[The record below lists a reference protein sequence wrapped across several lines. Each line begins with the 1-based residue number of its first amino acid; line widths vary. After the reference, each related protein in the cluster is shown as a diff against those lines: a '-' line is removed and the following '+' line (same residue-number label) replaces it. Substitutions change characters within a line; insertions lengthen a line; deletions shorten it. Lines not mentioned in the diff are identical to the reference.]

1 MRLDRWLG
9 PCITILALVWLWLV
23 YTYIPSAR
31 SEGEPGPRA
40 FPVVL
45 GATMLGLGLAI
56 SFAAWMRRPRNA
68 QSSMFK
74 AVSTREAAIVIGT
87 FLLLMFYALT
97 MEFLGFVIATLLAIL
112 LAMRWLLGMR
122 NWRFM
127 LLFAAG
133 VTATCWLFFVKLL
146 ESPLPRG
153 LWMM

>member
-9 PCITILALVWLWLV
+9 PCITILALAWLWLV
-23 YTYIPSAR
+23 YTYIPAAR
-31 SEGEPGPRA
+31 GEGEPGPRA

-68 QSSMFK
+68 QSPMFK
-74 AVSTREAAIVIGT
+74 AVSTREAAIAIGT

-97 MEFLGFVIATLLAIL
+97 MEFLGFVIATPLAIL

-122 NWRFM
+122 EWRFM